1 MERAV
6 KPGEFYRHFK
16 NKLYQILAVAEHSET
31 GERLVIYQALYG
43 DFGVY
48 ARPYEMFVSEVDRKK
63 YPDAAQRYRFEQM
76 EMGKNEGNDGSDAP
90 NQAFLRFLDTD
101 CFDVR
106 MECLK
111 DLEQTASQHELDS
124 IYVVLD
130 MKPERGSSQ
139 EQVEAIRRFLTM
151 QERFDGKRLR

>member
-1 MERAV
+1 MERVV

-31 GERLVIYQALYG
+31 GERLVVYQALYG

-48 ARPYEMFVSEVDRKK
+48 ARPYEMFVSEMEPV
-63 YPDAAQRYRFEQM
+63 
-76 EMGKNEGNDGSDAP
+76 EMGRNGRLASIQTENEGNAGEDVP

-111 DLEQTASQHELDS
+111 ALEQTASQRELDS

-130 MKPERGSSQ
+130 MKPESGPVK